1 MAVNV
6 RSSTGAEGGTRERIH
21 EAGLTLFDERGYSAA
36 TVRELADACGLTPGA
51 IYNHYASK
59 EALLFAI
66 VDRVHDLA
74 DTVLAETLRSVGSDP
89 AQQLEA
95 LASAFAA
102 FHLARPRE
110 TRVANRDYI
119 YLPVAQRDSVVRRR
133 RRVRALFADVL
144 NEGERRGSFTLGGL
158 GNGDAVQA
166 ASMAILNMVV
176 LVAEWFDP
184 AAGPVNA
191 QETAVLH
198 GRLALRIAR
207 GGAVSEPA
215 ASARAPGRAGR

>member
-1 MAVNV
+1 MALNA
-6 RSSTGAEGGTRERIH
+6 RSPLGTRERIR
-21 EAGLTLFDERGYSAA
+21 EAGLTLFNERGYTGT

-51 IYNHYASK
+51 LYNHYASK

-66 VDRVHDLA
+66 VDRVHDEA
-74 DTVLAETLRSVGSDP
+74 DAVLSATLRGAGRDP
-89 AQQLEA
+89 ATQLEA
-95 LASAFAA
+95 LAAEFTA
-102 FHLARPRE
+102 FHIARPRE

-119 YLPVAQRDSVVRRR
+119 YLPRGERDSIVRRR

-144 NEGERRGSFTLGGL
+144 RAGERDGSFAFAELGSE
-158 GNGDAVQA
+158 DAVQA

-184 AAGPVNA
+184 AGPRSA
-191 QETAVLH
+191 HDTAALH

-207 GGAVSEPA
+207 GGAGGGNRRADA
-215 ASARAPGRAGR
+215 APLGMVRP

>member
-1 MAVNV
+1 MNA
-6 RSSTGAEGGTRERIH
+6 RSPNPTRERIH
-21 EAGLTLFDERGYSAA
+21 DAGLTLFNERGYTGT

-66 VDRVHDLA
+66 VDRVHDEA
-74 DTVLAETLRSVGSDP
+74 DAVLGETLRAAGREPTD
-89 AQQLEA
+89 QLDA
-95 LASAFAA
+95 LAAA
-102 FHLARPRE
+102 FTAFHIARPRE

-119 YLPVAQRDSVVRRR
+119 YLPGGERDSIVRRR

-144 NEGERRGSFTLGGL
+144 RAGERDGSFSFGELGSE
-158 GNGDAVQA
+158 DAVQA

-184 AAGPVNA
+184 AGPRSA
-191 QETAVLH
+191 EDTAALH

-207 GGAVSEPA
+207 AHAEPA
-215 ASARAPGRAGR
+215 SPSSSAA

>member
-1 MAVNV
+1 MAVNE
-6 RSSTGAEGGTRERIH
+6 RSSTGLTAERIH
-21 EAGLTLFDERGYSAA
+21 DAALTLFNDRGYTGT

-74 DTVLAETLRSVGSDP
+74 DSVLSETLRTGYAGAVGNDP
-89 AQQLEA
+89 EAQLEA
-95 LASAFAA
+95 LAAA
-102 FHLARPRE
+102 FTAFHIARPRE

-119 YLPVAQRDSVVRRR
+119 YLPRAQRDSVIRRR

-144 NEGERRGSFTLGGL
+144 RDGERHGAFSFGELGSE
-158 GNGDAVQA
+158 DAIEA

-184 AAGPVNA
+184 AGPRSA
-191 QETAVLH
+191 HDTAALH

-207 GGAVSEPA
+207 GGAP
-215 ASARAPGRAGR
+215 

>member
-6 RSSTGAEGGTRERIH
+6 RSPGDTGERIH
-21 EAGLTLFDERGYSAA
+21 DAGLTLFNDRGYTGT
-36 TVRELADACGLTPGA
+36 TVREIADACGLTPGA

-66 VDRVHDLA
+66 VDRVHDEA
-74 DTVLAETLRSVGSDP
+74 DAVLSETLRASGADP
-89 AQQLEA
+89 VVQLEA
-95 LASAFAA
+95 LASAFTA
-102 FHLARPRE
+102 FHIARPRE

-119 YLPVAQRDSVVRRR
+119 YLPAGERDSVVRRR

-144 NEGERRGSFTLGGL
+144 REGERRGSFSFAELGST
-158 GNGDAVQA
+158 DAVQA

-176 LVAEWFDP
+176 LVAEWFGPGGPRSADDT
-184 AAGPVNA
+184 AA
-191 QETAVLH
+191 LH

-207 GGAVSEPA
+207 GGGA
-215 ASARAPGRAGR
+215 

>member
-1 MAVNV
+1 MAVNT
-6 RSSTGAEGGTRERIH
+6 RSPGGTRERIRD
-21 EAGLTLFDERGYSAA
+21 AGLTLFSERGYTGT
-36 TVRELADACGLTPGA
+36 TVREIADACGLAPGA

-66 VDRVHDLA
+66 VDRVHDDA
-74 DTVLAETLRSVGSDP
+74 DAVLSATLRGGEHDP
-89 AQQLEA
+89 AAQLEA
-95 LASAFAA
+95 LAAEFTA
-102 FHLARPRE
+102 FHIARPRE

-119 YLPVAQRDSVVRRR
+119 YLPDAARDSIVRRR

-144 NEGERRGSFTLGGL
+144 RDGERDGSFSLAELGSE
-158 GNGDAVQA
+158 DAVEA

-184 AAGPVNA
+184 SGPRSARDTAA
-191 QETAVLH
+191 LH

-207 GGAVSEPA
+207 GEDRMRSTPDDL
-215 ASARAPGRAGR
+215 

>member
-1 MAVNV
+1 MAVNA
-6 RSSTGAEGGTRERIH
+6 RSPGDTRERIH
-21 EAGLTLFDERGYSAA
+21 SAGLSLFNERGYTGT

-59 EALLFAI
+59 AALLFAI
-66 VDRVHDLA
+66 VDRVHDEA
-74 DTVLAETLRSVGSDP
+74 DAILSQTLRTARREP
-89 AQQLEA
+89 AAQLEA
-95 LASAFAA
+95 LAAA
-102 FHLARPRE
+102 FTAFHIARPRQ

-119 YLPVAQRDSVVRRR
+119 YLPDGERESIVRRR

-144 NEGERRGSFTLGGL
+144 RDGERDGSFRFAELGSE
-158 GNGDAVQA
+158 DAVQA

-184 AAGPVNA
+184 AGPRSA
-191 QETAVLH
+191 QDTSALH

-207 GGAVSEPA
+207 GGGGA
-215 ASARAPGRAGR
+215 

>member
-1 MAVNV
+1 MSFMVVNV
-6 RSSTGAEGGTRERIH
+6 RSPGDTRERIH
-21 EAGLTLFDERGYSAA
+21 DAGLTLFNERGYTGT

-66 VDRVHDLA
+66 VDRVHDDA
-74 DTVLAETLRSVGSDP
+74 DAVLSATLRGSGDDP
-89 AQQLEA
+89 AAQLEA
-95 LASAFAA
+95 LAAA
-102 FHLARPRE
+102 FTAFHIARPRE

-119 YLPVAQRDSVVRRR
+119 YLPAGERESIVRRR

-144 NEGERRGSFTLGGL
+144 REGERRGAFSFGELGSD
-158 GNGDAVQA
+158 DAVQA

-176 LVAEWFDP
+176 LVGEWFGPGGARSAEDT
-184 AAGPVNA
+184 AA
-191 QETAVLH
+191 LH

-207 GGAVSEPA
+207 AGA
-215 ASARAPGRAGR
+215 